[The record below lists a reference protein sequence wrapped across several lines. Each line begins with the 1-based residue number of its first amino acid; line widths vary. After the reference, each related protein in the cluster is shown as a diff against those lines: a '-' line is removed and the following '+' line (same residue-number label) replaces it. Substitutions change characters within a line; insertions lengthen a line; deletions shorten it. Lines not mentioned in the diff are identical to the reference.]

1 MNSAWHALHMLAL
14 FWMMAGLGTVMVSI
28 WRAWAT
34 SDAETRVVLLTEAAE
49 AETRWLL
56 PGILATGITGFAWA
70 ASDNTNLVTTGWLI
84 VLEIVF
90 ALDVFIFLPLMG
102 VGLRRVRLLAL
113 QARKRGELSDEL
125 VTALND
131 RVPVVFGTMIVVS
144 VPIMTWLAVWKPF

>member
-1 MNSAWHALHMLAL
+1 MTVFRALHTLAL

-131 RVPVVFGTMIVVS
+131 RVPVVFGTMIVVT